1 MRSLSCHSVYKFQK
15 KLFLNLKHK
24 FKNLLHILMCCSCSF
39 LQSGGCLATLG
50 GSCLH
55 SGGSRRPGV
64 PSLLLYVLFTL
75 FFFAGFLLKS
85 IIVSQSKMLI
95 WFMKYDILK
104 KIKYIFCSF
113 TSRFYNMVWLEIMVR
128 WLIVM

>member
-1 MRSLSCHSVYKFQK
+1 MSKNFKKIVY
-15 KLFLNLKHK
+15 LNLKHK
-24 FKNLLHILMCCSCSF
+24 FKKTLVLHRYILMCCTCSF
-39 LQSGGCLATLG
+39 RQSGGLVCLATLG